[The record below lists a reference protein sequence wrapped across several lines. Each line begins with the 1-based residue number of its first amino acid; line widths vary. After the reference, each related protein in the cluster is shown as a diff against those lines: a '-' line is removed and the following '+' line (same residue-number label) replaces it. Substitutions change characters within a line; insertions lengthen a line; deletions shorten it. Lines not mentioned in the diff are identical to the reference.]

1 MVLRAGFSA
10 MKREFLLGGLIE
22 MARQC

>member
-10 MKREFLLGGLIE
+10 MNREFLLGGLIE
-22 MARQC
+22 LARQC

>member
-10 MKREFLLGGLIE
+10 MNREFLLGGLIE